1 VNKYA
6 LKIVFFLFFLPY
18 EFLVDFTSLL
28 FFGIF
33 LMLMILT
40 ARVSLDVS
48 YLKDIEK
55 IIKQPVLLTITFL
68 LPPKIK

>member
-1 VNKYA
+1 MNKYA
-6 LKIVFFLFFLPY
+6 LKIVFFLFSLP
-18 EFLVDFTSLL
+18 FLVDFTSLL

-48 YLKDIEK
+48 YLKTEK
-55 IIKQPVLLTITFL
+55 IMKQTVLLTITFL